1 MASLGSLV
9 VSLAVDTARFQGDL
23 GRAAHI
29 AESRMRNIKD
39 TAQRALGA
47 ITIMATAAGAAL
59 TVALKKS
66 IDNADNLRDLAQAA
80 GVTVEELSR
89 LAYAGKQSGVEI
101 EQISKALARLAR
113 DGAPDANAALR
124 AIADRFAKMPDGA
137 EKTAL
142 AIDYFGER
150 LGPYLIPLLNEG
162 ADGLARFAEESD
174 RVGNTVSTSAA
185 EGADKF
191 NDSLGLLKAT
201 VAGLVNTLAAQMLPV
216 LNDMI
221 SRLNA
226 SATSAE
232 NMGRAAKQIET
243 LFRVIVTMG
252 YSAYG
257 ILESLGTKIGAIA
270 AATHAAAT
278 GNFRQASEIM
288 RMSDDDI
295 ISSGQR
301 ANEFLRKLWSD
312 RASDAEAAARHIQ
325 AVSRGSGSGV
335 LTRFTPEPGGEG
347 KPKKAGDGLSEI
359 NVWQRQVFSLAN
371 AQQEALKD
379 LNTES
384 LRDSQAF
391 MVQIGNSSVELTR
404 EIGEA
409 WSQQYEDAKK
419 SLSATAAFAEQM
431 GADMRRSLADFLFDP
446 FKEGLDG
453 MLSGFVDMLR
463 QMVAQIAAQQLLTS
477 FFTWGSGLGGGM
489 GNFFGGLLKGITG
502 KAAGGPV
509 MGGTPYLVGE
519 RGPELFVPRS
529 SGTIMPNGA
538 GGVVLNQ
545 SIHLDARGGDADRI
559 AAMLPAWG
567 RALKAATVAEVRDL
581 VARGK
586 LA

>member
-47 ITIMATAAGAAL
+47 ITVMASAAGAAL
-59 TVALKKS
+59 TVALKRS

-162 ADGLARFAEESD
+162 AAGLARFAEESD
-174 RVGNTVSTSAA
+174 RVGNTVSTAAA

-201 VAGLVNTLAAQMLPV
+201 AAGLVNTLAAQMLPA
-216 LNDMI
+216 LNELI
-221 SRLNA
+221 ERLNA
-226 SATSAE
+226 AATSAE
-232 NMGRAAKQIET
+232 NMDRAADKIKT
-243 LFRVIVTMG
+243 LFRVVVTMG

-257 ILESLGTKIGAIA
+257 ILEAVGTKIGAIA
-270 AATHAAAT
+270 AATHAAVT
-278 GNFRQASEIM
+278 GNFGQASEIM
-288 RMSDDDI
+288 RMADEDI
-295 ISSGQR
+295 IASGQR
-301 ANEFLRKLWSD
+301 ANEFLRRIWTD
-312 RASDAEAAARHIQ
+312 RATDAERAAAHIA
-325 AVSRGSGSGV
+325 AVSRGGGSGV
-335 LTRFTPEPGGEG
+335 LTRFTPQPGGEG
-347 KPKKAGDGLSEI
+347 TPKKAGDGLSEV

-371 AQQEALKD
+371 AQQEALKELGDETRRD
-379 LNTES
+379 L
-384 LRDSQAF
+384 DAF

-404 EIGEA
+404 DIGEA
-409 WSQQYEDAKK
+409 WAQQYEDAKK

-431 GADMRRSLADFLFDP
+431 GADMRRSLAEFLFDP
-446 FKEGLDG
+446 FKDGLDG
-453 MLSGFVDMLR
+453 MLQGFVDMLR

-477 FFTWGSGLGGGM
+477 FFTWGSNLGGGV
-489 GNFFGGLLKGITG
+489 GGFFGSLLKGITG

-509 MGGTPYLVGE
+509 MAGTPYLVGE
-519 RGPELFVPRS
+519 RGPELFVPRQ
-529 SGTIMPNGA
+529 SGSIVPNGA
-538 GGVVLNQ
+538 GGVVFNQ
-545 SIHLDARGGDADRI
+545 TIHLDARGADADRI
-559 AAMLPAWG
+559 IAMLPAWG
-567 RALKAATVAEVRDL
+567 RTIRAAAVADVQDKL
-581 VARGK
+581 HRGK

>member
-9 VSLAVDTARFQGDL
+9 VQLAVDTARFQGDL

-47 ITIMATAAGAAL
+47 ITVMASAAGVAL

-162 ADGLARFAEESD
+162 AEGLARFAEESD

-185 EGADKF
+185 EGADRF

-201 VAGLVNTLAAQMLPV
+201 AAGLVNTLAAEMLPV
-216 LNDMI
+216 LNAIADALKNDATNADALA
-221 SRLNA
+221 RA
-226 SATSAE
+226 SAQLT
-232 NMGRAAKQIET
+232 T
-243 LFRVIVTMG
+243 FFRLLVDLG
-252 YSAYG
+252 YSVYKTFDDIGSA
-257 ILESLGTKIGAIA
+257 LGALFA
-270 AATHAAAT
+270 AAHVAAT
-278 GNFRQASEIM
+278 GNLKQAATILRMAHEDQIASEK
-288 RMSDDDI
+288 
-295 ISSGQR
+295 R
-301 ANEFLRKLWSD
+301 ANEFLRKLWED
-312 RASDAEAAARHIQ
+312 RASDAELAARRIQ
-325 AVSRGSGSGV
+325 AVSRGGGSGV
-335 LTRFTPEPGGEG
+335 LTRFTPEPSGES
-347 KPKKAGDGLSEI
+347 KPKTKGDGLSEI
-359 NVWQRQVFSLAN
+359 TVWQRQVFNLRN
-371 AQQEALKD
+371 AQADALKD
-379 LNTES
+379 LNAETV
-384 LRDSQAF
+384 RNVQQF
-391 MVQIGNSSVELTR
+391 MTAIGNTSHELTR
-404 EIGEA
+404 DIA
-409 WSQQYEDAKK
+409 EDWRDQHEQAKRA
-419 SLSATAAFAEQM
+419 LSATAAFAEQM
-431 GADMRRSLADFLFDP
+431 GADMRRSLATFLFDP
-446 FKEGLDG
+446 FKDGLDG

-477 FFTWGSGLGGGM
+477 LFTRGSGLGGGV
-489 GNFFGGLLKGITG
+489 GGFFGSLLKGITG

-509 MGGTPYLVGE
+509 MAGTPYLVGE
-519 RGPELFVPRS
+519 RGPELFVPRA
-529 SGTIMPNGA
+529 SGAIIPNGA
-538 GGVVLNQ
+538 GGVVMNQ
-545 SIHLDARGGDADRI
+545 SIHIDARGADADKI
-559 AAMLPAWG
+559 MAALPAWG
-567 RALKAATVAEVRDL
+567 RTVKAATIAEVRDL
-581 VARGK
+581 IGRGK